1 MTQTTVGIREL
12 KTRLGNYIQQVKA
25 GATLIITE
33 RGKPVGR
40 IVPIKPSLE
49 AQTQELIQAGMI
61 AWSGHKLAPIPPVAK
76 SRSGQTVADLVL
88 ENRE

>member
-12 KTRLGNYIQQVKA
+12 KTRLGNYIQLVKG
-25 GATLIITE
+25 GATLVITE

-40 IVPIKPSLE
+40 IVPIKPSVE
-49 AQTQELIQAGMI
+49 AQTELIQAGMI
-61 AWSGHKLAPIPPVAK
+61 AWSGHKLAPIFPVAK
-76 SRSGQTVADLVL
+76 SRGSQTVADLVL